1 MMKDLVYLGRI
12 YWDPTKDTI
21 EMMVG
26 DGQNLLLVRALLAAY
41 SFSEEKSPSPVSDEG
56 SDSHD

>member
-41 SFSEEKSPSPVSDEG
+41 SFSGKSFYSAG
-56 SDSHD
+56 I